1 MAEDNESDASE
12 RFDVSKLVVLSGW
25 SLTLLVCIA
34 VIGTAVY
41 MSVTKNSIDAPIKA
55 SAMA

>member
-1 MAEDNESDASE
+1 MTDEASNANE
-12 RFDVSKLVVLSGW
+12 RFDVSKMVVLSGW

-41 MSVTKNSIDAPIKA
+41 VSVTKNSIDAPIKD
-55 SAMA
+55 SLWPN